1 MKQLYC
7 ILLLSILSTAALQ
20 AQDLYIKFSSGASVN
35 YGLSTVD
42 RITFSTTDMQ
52 VHISGSSMQSY
63 GMDSIIYYNYQPTT
77 TGLKIAN
84 AASTKQLKLFPNPTS
99 GKVQLDFSLAEAAEV
114 QIMLYSLSGQQLLV
128 KNESAAAGAQILSL
142 DLKAAGIESGVY
154 FLELR
159 SNKERFINKLI
170 LQ

>member
-1 MKQLYC
+1 MRKTYLM
-7 ILLLSILSTAALQ
+7 LLGIICMVNLQ
-20 AQDLYIKFSSGASVN
+20 AQDLYIQFNSGISVN

-52 VHISGSSMQSY
+52 VHISGSSLQSY
-63 GMDSIIYYNYQPTT
+63 GMDSISYYNYQPTT
-77 TGLKIAN
+77 TGVETAN
-84 AASTKQLKLFPNPTS
+84 AASTKQLKLFPNPTN

-114 QIMLYSLSGQQLLV
+114 QILLYSLSGQQLLV
-128 KNESAAAGAQILSL
+128 KNESAAAGAQQLSL

-159 SNKERFINKLI
+159 SKKDRFINKLI
-170 LQ
+170 VH

>member
-7 ILLLSILSTAALQ
+7 ILLLSILSTAAVK
-20 AQDLYIKFSSGASVN
+20 AQDLYLQFNSGGSVV
-35 YGLSTVD
+35 YGLSTID

-63 GMDSIIYYNYQPTT
+63 GIDSISYYKYNPIT
-77 TGLKIAN
+77 TGLKNVNVVKI
-84 AASTKQLKLFPNPTS
+84 KELKLYPNPTS
-99 GKVQLDFSLAEAAEV
+99 STIQLEYNLEEAGEV
-114 QIMLYSLSGQQLLV
+114 QILLYSLSGQQLMLQ
-128 KNESAAAGAQILSL
+128 KESTFAGDQQLTL
-142 DLKAAGIESGVY
+142 DLKAMGIQSGVY

-159 SNKERFINKLI
+159 SSKERFINKLI

>member
-1 MKQLYC
+1 M
-7 ILLLSILSTAALQ
+7 LSTAALQ
-20 AQDLYIKFSSGASVN
+20 AQDLYIKFNSGASVN

-63 GMDSIIYYNYQPTT
+63 SMGSISYYNYQPTM
-77 TGLKIAN
+77 TGLQTAN
-84 AASTKQLKLFPNPTS
+84 AASIKQLKLFPNPTS
-99 GKVQLDFSLAEAAEV
+99 GRVQLDFSLAEASEV
-114 QIMLYSLSGQQLLV
+114 QLLVYSLSGQQLLL
-128 KNESAAAGAQILSL
+128 KNKSASAGVQQLNL
-142 DLKAAGIESGVY
+142 DLKAAGIESGIY

-159 SNKERFINKLI
+159 SSNERFITKLI

>member
-7 ILLLSILSTAALQ
+7 ILLLSMLSTSALQ
-20 AQDLYIKFSSGASVN
+20 AQDLYIKFNSGSSVN

-42 RITFSTTDMQ
+42 RITSSTDMQ
-52 VHISGSSMQSY
+52 VHISGSSLQSY
-63 GMDSIIYYNYQPTT
+63 GMDSISYYNYQPTM
-77 TGLKIAN
+77 TGVESTN

-99 GKVQLDFSLAEAAEV
+99 GKVQLDFSLTEAAEV
-114 QIMLYSLSGQQLLV
+114 QILLYSLSGQQLLV
-128 KNESAAAGAQILSL
+128 KNESAAAGAQVLSL
-142 DLKAAGIESGVY
+142 DLKAAGIESGIY

-159 SNKERFINKLI
+159 SSKERFINKLI

>member
-1 MKQLYC
+1 M
-7 ILLLSILSTAALQ
+7 LLGIICMVNLQ
-20 AQDLYIKFSSGASVN
+20 AQDLYIQFNSGASVN

-52 VHISGSSMQSY
+52 VHISGSSLQSY
-63 GMDSIIYYNYQPTT
+63 SMDSISYYNYQPTI
-77 TGLKIAN
+77 TGVEFTN

-99 GKVQLDFSLAEAAEV
+99 GNIQLNFILDDASEV
-114 QIMLYSLSGQQLLV
+114 QILLYSLSGQQLLV
-128 KNESAAAGAQILSL
+128 KNESAAAGVQQLSL

-159 SNKERFINKLI
+159 SKKERFINKLI
-170 LQ
+170 VH

>member
-7 ILLLSILSTAALQ
+7 ILLLSMLSTAALQ
-20 AQDLYIKFSSGASVN
+20 AQDLYIKFNSGASVN

-63 GMDSIIYYNYQPTT
+63 GMDSIFYYNYQPTT
-77 TGLKIAN
+77 TGVETAN
-84 AASTKQLKLFPNPTS
+84 AAGTKQLKLFPNPTS
-99 GKVQLDFSLAEAAEV
+99 GKVQLDFSLEEAAEV
-114 QIMLYSLSGQQLLV
+114 QILSGQQLLV
-128 KNESAAAGAQILSL
+128 KNESAVAGAQILSL
-142 DLKAAGIESGVY
+142 DLKAAGIQSGVY

>member
-20 AQDLYIKFSSGASVN
+20 AQDLYIKFNSGASVN

-63 GMDSIIYYNYQPTT
+63 GMDSIFYYNYQPTT
-77 TGLKIAN
+77 TGVETAN

-99 GKVQLDFSLAEAAEV
+99 GKVKLDFSLSEAAEV
-114 QIMLYSLSGQQLLV
+114 QILLYSLSGQQLLV

>member
-20 AQDLYIKFSSGASVN
+20 AQNLYIKFNSGALIN

-42 RITFSTTDMQ
+42 RITFSATDMQ
-52 VHISGSSMQSY
+52 VHISGSSIQSY
-63 GMDSIIYYNYQPTT
+63 GMDSISYYNYKSST
-77 TGLKIAN
+77 TGVETVN

-99 GKVQLDFSLAEAAEV
+99 GKVQIDFRLAEAAEV
-114 QIMLYSLSGQQLLV
+114 QILLYSLSGQQLFV
-128 KNESAAAGAQILSL
+128 KNEYASAGTQQISL
-142 DLKAAGIESGVY
+142 DLKAAGIESGIY

-159 SNKERFINKLI
+159 NNKERFINKLI

>member
-1 MKQLYC
+1 MRKTYLM
-7 ILLLSILSTAALQ
+7 LLGIICMVNLQ
-20 AQDLYIKFSSGASVN
+20 AQDLYIQFNSGISVN

-52 VHISGSSMQSY
+52 VHISGSSIQSY
-63 GMDSIIYYNYQPTT
+63 GMDSISYYNYQPTM
-77 TGLKIAN
+77 TGVVTAN

-99 GKVQLDFSLAEAAEV
+99 GKVQLDFSLSEATEV
-114 QIMLYSLSGQQLLV
+114 QILLYSLSGQQLLV
-128 KNESAAAGAQILSL
+128 KYESAAAGAQQLSL

-170 LQ
+170 VH